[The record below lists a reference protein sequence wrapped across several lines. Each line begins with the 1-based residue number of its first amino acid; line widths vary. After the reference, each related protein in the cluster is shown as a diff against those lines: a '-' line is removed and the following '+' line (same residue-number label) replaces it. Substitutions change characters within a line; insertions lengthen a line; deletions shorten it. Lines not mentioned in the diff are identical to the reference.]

1 MAEYKKNLEEL
12 NDIGTKT
19 IETNR
24 LLLRKFQISDAEQMF
39 HNWTSDEKVSRY
51 VSWSKH
57 ENIDETI
64 GIVSGWI
71 DAYKRNSYNWAV
83 EWKETHELIGNIS
96 AISISRKHHNCEI
109 GYCYGS
115 KYWNNGFATE
125 ALKAVINYLKNEC
138 NFHVVEAKHYSTNP
152 ASGKVMQK
160 AGMQKEA
167 VLKDRW
173 FDEETGQYCDLICY
187 YTKA

>member
-57 ENIDETI
+57 ENIAETI
-64 GIVSGWI
+64 GLVSKW
-71 DAYKRNSYNWAV
+71 
-83 EWKETHELIGNIS
+83 LIRTARSARPGLASLPGGGSSVFTIS
-96 AISISRKHHNCEI
+96 C
-109 GYCYGS
+109 
-115 KYWNNGFATE
+115 
-125 ALKAVINYLKNEC
+125 L
-138 NFHVVEAKHYSTNP
+138 
-152 ASGKVMQK
+152 
-160 AGMQKEA
+160 
-167 VLKDRW
+167 
-173 FDEETGQYCDLICY
+173 
-187 YTKA
+187 